1 MKIRFT
7 KKQFNYYLVFG
18 ILWLILGIS
27 LLTFE
32 SGNFF
37 RLGYLTIGVLYLGGY
52 IFMKNRQYLTIKDG
66 VITKNNL
73 IPKKINLVEITK
85 IKRFAGDYILK
96 TNNNELT
103 INTQLIDKKSLADL
117 DTVLEKLDVEWV

>member
-7 KKQFNYYLVFG
+7 KKQFNNYLVFG
-18 ILWLILGIS
+18 VLWLILGIY
-27 LLTFE
+27 LLTLE

-37 RLGYLTIGVLYLGGY
+37 YFGYVIIGLLYLGGY
-52 IFMKNRQYLTIKDG
+52 IFMKNRQYLTIEDG

-73 IPKKINLVEITK
+73 FPKKIDLIEITK
-85 IKRFAGDYILK
+85 IKKFAGDYILK
-96 TNNNELT
+96 TNNGELT
-103 INTQLIDKKSLADL
+103 INTRLIDKKSLADL

>member
-27 LLTFE
+27 LLTLE

-37 RLGYLTIGVLYLGGY
+37 RFGYVTIGLLYLGGY
-52 IFMKNRQYLTIKDG
+52 IFMKNRQYLTIEDG

-85 IKRFAGDYILK
+85 IKKFAGDYILK
-96 TNNNELT
+96 TSKSELT
-103 INTQLIDKKSLADL
+103 INTQLIDKKSLEDL